1 MLERDRGGEGMIH
14 CELYQEHGFQQ
25 FYTSGFSWSNEIL
38 EASKVEPQ
46 F

>member
-25 FYTSGFSWSNEIL
+25 FYTSGFSWL
-38 EASKVEPQ
+38 EDSKVEPQ